1 MDNGAPLPSPPPTQP
16 APTTSQTERWF
27 KSRQGKIALTIIAA
41 LYLLGQF
48 ITMVTF
54 IVLSA
59 SNWWLPNDVS
69 PAPLPFYL
77 FWIPGFLIQGAIVG
91 VALLLLWKEPKP
103 PLSRY

>member
-1 MDNGAPLPSPPPTQP
+1 MDSRTSLPSPPPP
-16 APTTSQTERWF
+16 RPTPTPSQTERWF
-27 KSRQGKIALTIIAA
+27 KSRQGKIALTIIAG
-41 LYLLGQF
+41 LYLIGQF

-91 VALLLLWKEPKP
+91 VALWLLWKEPKP
-103 PLSRY
+103 PFSRY